1 MSNYSYIDSVLKFK
15 KNYFNL
21 SAFLRIFFKKI
32 LFSMLIA
39 FVNLNVAI
47 IIVISF
53 SYLLGY
59 IDGVYDVKNI
69 LSRFNPIYLIII
81 LLIAYVLLV
90 TLSFKITL
98 KDRIQLYE
106 HDFFKSKEALA
117 KLENIDIIDLLTI
130 KSKLLQT
137 KIIKSM
143 SKTKGIDKYTL
154 FKLLY
159 EDPSINFEE
168 FFEYVTL
175 KYSYKDLN
183 TYDKCLYFVIALKMN
198 LSVDYREIYDDFFKN
213 RDDLAKFS
221 KIVFE
226 DKAPILLNFLENK
239 LKTPV
244 IQ

>member
-1 MSNYSYIDSVLKFK
+1 MSNYSYVDSVLKFK

-21 SAFLRIFFKKI
+21 SAFLRIFLRKI
-32 LFSMLIA
+32 LFSMFIA
-39 FVNLNVAI
+39 FVNLSVAI
-47 IIVISF
+47 IIAISF
-53 SYLLGY
+53 SYLSGY
-59 IDGVYDVKNI
+59 IEGISDVKNI
-69 LSRFNPIYLIII
+69 LLRFNPIYLIVICV
-81 LLIAYVLLV
+81 IAYILLV
-90 TLSFKITL
+90 TLNFKITL

-213 RDDLAKFS
+213 RDDLVKFS
-221 KIVFE
+221 EIVFE

-244 IQ
+244 I

>member
-1 MSNYSYIDSVLKFK
+1 MSNYSYVDSVLKFK

-32 LFSMLIA
+32 LFSMFIA
-39 FVNLNVAI
+39 LFNLSIAI
-47 IIVISF
+47 IIAISF

-59 IDGVYDVKNI
+59 IEGVYDVKNI
-69 LSRFNPIYLIII
+69 LLRFNPIYLIII

-106 HDFFKSKEALA
+106 HDFFKSKEALE
-117 KLENIDIIDLLTI
+117 KLENIDIIDLLTV

-168 FFEYVTL
+168 FFEYITL

-198 LSVDYREIYDDFFKN
+198 LSVDYKEIYDDFFKN
-213 RDDLAKFS
+213 RDDLEKFA

-244 IQ
+244 I

>member
-1 MSNYSYIDSVLKFK
+1 MSNYSYVDSILKFK

-21 SAFLRIFFKKI
+21 SAFLGIFFKKI
-32 LFSMLIA
+32 LFSMFIA
-39 FVNLNVAI
+39 FVNLTVAI
-47 IIVISF
+47 IIAISF

-59 IDGVYDVKNI
+59 IEGVYDVKNI
-69 LSRFNPIYLIII
+69 LLRFNPIYLIII

-106 HDFFKSKEALA
+106 HDFFKSKEALE
-117 KLENIDIIDLLTI
+117 KLENIDIIDLLTV

-168 FFEYVTL
+168 FFEYITL

-198 LSVDYREIYDDFFKN
+198 LSVDYKEIYEDFFK
-213 RDDLAKFS
+213 
-221 KIVFE
+221 KI
-226 DKAPILLNFLENK
+226 I
-239 LKTPV
+239 
-244 IQ
+244 